1 MTAPKKPADRKPVAV
16 KVAAVDYGATPALV
30 ITADEMT
37 DILKPYVFQLGD
49 EQYALKSPNS
59 FSVDDF
65 GDINDLASDDVTKV
79 LGLVAFDE
87 RTEEK
92 LSTTG
97 LGVLTLVING
107 WRDAIE
113 VKPGESVP
121 SED

>member
-1 MTAPKKPADRKPVAV
+1 MTAPKKPADRKAPAV
-16 KVAAVDYGATPALV
+16 SYGAAPALV
-30 ITADEMT
+30 ITNDEMA

-65 GDINDLASDDVTKV
+65 GDINDLASDDVTRV

-92 LSTTG
+92 LSVTG

-107 WRDAIE
+107 WRDAIA
-113 VKPGESVP
+113 VKPGESGP
-121 SED
+121 SEN